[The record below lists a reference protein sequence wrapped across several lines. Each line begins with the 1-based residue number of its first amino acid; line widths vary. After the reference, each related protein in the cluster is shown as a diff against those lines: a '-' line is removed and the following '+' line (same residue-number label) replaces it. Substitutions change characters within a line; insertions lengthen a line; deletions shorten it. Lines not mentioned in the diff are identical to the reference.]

1 MIGHGSDIAST
12 SVELYQQR
20 ADNLSSEGFVSGG
33 DSLERDRPAGG
44 GARTA
49 VNRDSGGEALPI
61 ATGGVRACR
70 WHKCRLQIVYV

>member
-33 DSLERDRPAGG
+33 DSLERDRPPG
-44 GARTA
+44 GARAA
-49 VNRDSGGEALPI
+49 VNRDSGGEPLLVTAD
-61 ATGGVRACR
+61 GVRACR
-70 WHKCRLQIVYV
+70 